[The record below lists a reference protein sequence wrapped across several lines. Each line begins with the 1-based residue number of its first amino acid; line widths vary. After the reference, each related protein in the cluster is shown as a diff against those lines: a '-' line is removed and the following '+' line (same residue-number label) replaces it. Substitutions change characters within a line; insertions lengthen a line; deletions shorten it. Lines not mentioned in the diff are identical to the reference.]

1 MGALGLF
8 ILFVLFCV
16 CLTDVQRSLQWRGH
30 AEAVGGVVR
39 ERPGEASLCPA
50 EGLQPRLRSG
60 DPAL

>member
-8 ILFVLFCV
+8 ILFVLFCL
-16 CLTDVQRSLQWRGH
+16 CLTDVQRPWQRRRE
-30 AEAVGGVVR
+30 AEALGGVAR
-39 ERPGEASLCPA
+39 EGPGEASLCPA